1 MQQYQDELRQGN
13 IVGQAIA
20 CFFASFLFLRTYLNT
35 PTGLYF
41 GLSIF
46 FLVLAFFLIIVPF
59 IRPLLAMGERVL
71 DYMWLAIS
79 YVSLAGLIK
88 GWLDGLSGLSGASC
102 IFQVFF
108 WAGLVLIIIY
118 AVHIVRSSWKK
129 GRRLKSTQ

>member
-1 MQQYQDELRQGN
+1 M
-13 IVGQAIA
+13 
-20 CFFASFLFLRTYLNT
+20 FLRK
-35 PTGLYF
+35 
-41 GLSIF
+41 LSF
-46 FLVLAFFLIIVPF
+46 FTNLSQYVNWALFRSEHILPSVGILSLSFLIIAPF